1 MIEVRELVKR
11 YGGRLAVDGLSFTVE
26 SGQVYG
32 FLGPNGAGK
41 STTMNMMT
49 GYLGPTAGEVLV
61 DGHSVADE
69 PEEAKRRIGYLP
81 EQPPLYTEM
90 TVDEYLEFAAALKKV
105 PRADRARQVDR
116 AVERTRLGEV
126 RRRLIRN
133 LSKGYRQRVGI
144 AQALLGDPEIIIL
157 DEPTVGLDPK
167 QIIEIR
173 ALIRAL
179 AAEHTVILSS
189 HILAEVQAVCG
200 QILIIHRGR
209 MVASGAPAEL
219 ERRLAGSQALAVVVK
234 GEEAAGRALLSAL
247 PGVRSVESVPGAEPG
262 TAGFR
267 VEPRAGED
275 LREAVFRACAAAER
289 PLLGLRSG
297 GLTLEEIFLKLTDD
311 EEAVTENGTSGGG
324 SGGDGE
330 IPAAEDAADGEEE
343 EA

>member
-219 ERRLAGSQALAVVVK
+219 ERRLAGSQALDVVVK

-275 LREAVFRACAAAER
+275 LREAVFRACAAAEL

-297 GLTLEEIFLKLTDD
+297 GLTLEEIFLKLTAD
-311 EEAVTENGTSGGG
+311 EEAVTENGTYGGG
-324 SGGDGE
+324 SGVDGE

>member
-219 ERRLAGSQALAVVVK
+219 ERRLAGSQALDVVVK

-247 PGVRSVESVPGAEPG
+247 PGVRSVESVPDAEPG

-275 LREAVFRACAAAER
+275 LREAVFRACAAAEL

-297 GLTLEEIFLKLTDD
+297 GLTLEEIFLKLTAD
-311 EEAVTENGTSGGG
+311 EEAVTENGPSGGG

>member
-11 YGGRLAVDGLSFTVE
+11 YGGRPAVDGLSFTVE

-41 STTMNMMT
+41 STTMNIMT

-90 TVDEYLEFAAALKKV
+90 TVDEYLEFAAALKKA

-189 HILAEVQAVCG
+189 HILAEVRAVCD

-219 ERRLAGSQALAVVVK
+219 ERRLAGSQALDVVVK
-234 GEEAAGRALLSAL
+234 GEEAAVRALLSAL
-247 PGVRSVESVPGAEPG
+247 PGVRSVACVPGAEPG

-267 VEPRAGED
+267 VEPWAGED
-275 LREAVFRACAAAER
+275 LREAVFRACAAAEL

-297 GLTLEEIFLKLTDD
+297 GLTLEEIFLKLTAD
-311 EEAVTENGTSGGG
+311 EEAAPENGP

-330 IPAAEDAADGEEE
+330 IPAAEDAADREEE